1 MLLERHEPS
10 DLCGVCE
17 GVRSV
22 SRDLVAAGAPRF
34 TLPTFEG
41 PLDLLLQL
49 IRENEVDIYDI
60 PIAEIT
66 RQYLERL
73 ARWHDLD
80 LTRAGDYLVMAAT
93 LLEIKSRM
101 LLPKPDAGADDEPD
115 PRAELVQRLV
125 EYQRFADAVGSLRDW
140 EEFRSR
146 LHFRSALENPDDYR
160 LPAEPGSLRGVDL
173 ARILESIL
181 DAAGV
186 ESEAVSAVVPRQRVS
201 LRLKMAEIMRAARAE
216 PQGISFAGLIRDA
229 SELFDI
235 VIAFLAVL
243 ELLRTGRVRVIQ
255 RRPLSDF
262 RIAVRDE
269 GEQEQDT

>member
-1 MLLERHEPS
+1 M
-10 DLCGVCE
+10 
-17 GVRSV
+17 